1 MALAWIWTIMIVFSV
16 IFGVLS
22 GNIDA
27 VGKAALDGAGAA
39 VTLCIGICGVTCL
52 WTGVMEIMRRSGIS
66 SSLKSLF
73 LPFLSLLF
81 PASQKNKDAME
92 AISANVSAN
101 LLGLGNA
108 ATPLG
113 IKAAA
118 EMAKSSHNGTA
129 TDDLCMLVIINTA
142 SIQLV
147 PATVAAIRA
156 AAGAANPFDILPA
169 VWIAS
174 VSSVT
179 VGIAAAKILK
189 RVWGKKR

>member
-1 MALAWIWTIMIVFSV
+1 MAMAWIWTILVFFSV
-16 IFGVLS
+16 IYGIIS

-39 VTLCIGICGVTCL
+39 VTLCLGICGVTCL
-52 WTGVMEIMRRSGIS
+52 WTGVMEIMRRCGLSNG
-66 SSLKSLF
+66 LKTLF
-73 LPFLSLLF
+73 LPFLSLIF
-81 PASQKNKDAME
+81 PATKKNKDAME
-92 AISANVSAN
+92 ALSANVSAN

-113 IKAAA
+113 IRAAS
-118 EMAKSSHNGTA
+118 EMAKLSRDGVA

-147 PATVAAIRA
+147 PATVAAVRA
-156 AAGAANPFDILPA
+156 AAGAAKPFDILPA

-174 VSSVT
+174 VSSVI
-179 VGIAAAKILK
+179 VGILMAKLFK
-189 RVWGKKR
+189 RLWGK